1 MSNTTNIQPTG
12 NLAVVMH
19 DVCNARKGATY
30 DWQATLIPSE
40 TVFEASLQTM
50 LATPAAASRSR
61 KSRRRS

>member
-1 MSNTTNIQPTG
+1 MSNTTNTQPTG
-12 NLAVVMH
+12 NRAVVMH
-19 DVCNARKGATY
+19 DGCSGRKGATY

>member
-1 MSNTTNIQPTG
+1 MSNTTNTQPTG
-12 NLAVVMH
+12 NRAVVMH
-19 DVCNARKGATY
+19 DVCSGRKGTTY

-40 TVFEASLQTM
+40 TVFEASLQMM

>member
-1 MSNTTNIQPTG
+1 MSNTANTQPTG
-12 NLAVVMH
+12 NRAVVMH
-19 DVCNARKGATY
+19 DMCSGRKGATY

>member
-1 MSNTTNIQPTG
+1 MSNTTNTQPTG
-12 NLAVVMH
+12 NRAVVMH
-19 DVCNARKGATY
+19 DVCSGRKGATY

-40 TVFEASLQTM
+40 TVFGASLQTM

>member
-12 NLAVVMH
+12 NLAVVIH
-19 DVCNARKGATY
+19 DVCNGRKGAAY

>member
-1 MSNTTNIQPTG
+1 MSNTTNTQPTG
-12 NLAVVMH
+12 NRAVVMH
-19 DVCNARKGATY
+19 DVCSGRKGTTY

>member
-1 MSNTTNIQPTG
+1 MSNTTNTQPTG
-12 NLAVVMH
+12 NRAVMMH
-19 DVCNARKGATY
+19 DVCSGRKGATY

>member
-1 MSNTTNIQPTG
+1 MSNATNTQPTG

-19 DVCNARKGATY
+19 DVRNGRKGATY
-30 DWQATLIPSE
+30 EWQATLIPSE
-40 TVFEASLQTM
+40 TVFEASLQMM

>member
-1 MSNTTNIQPTG
+1 MSNATNTQPTG
-12 NLAVVMH
+12 NRAVVMH
-19 DVCNARKGATY
+19 NVCSGRKGATY

-40 TVFEASLQTM
+40 TVFEASLQMM

>member
-1 MSNTTNIQPTG
+1 M
-12 NLAVVMH
+12 MH
-19 DVCNARKGATY
+19 DVCSGRKGATY

>member
-12 NLAVVMH
+12 NRAEVMH
-19 DVCNARKGATY
+19 DVCSGRKGATY

>member
-1 MSNTTNIQPTG
+1 MSNVTNTQPTG
-12 NLAVVMH
+12 NRAVVMH
-19 DVCNARKGATY
+19 DVCNGRKGATY